1 MKRVVKRVDLR
12 GTGRGVFATG
22 RDAVSSWLADGGPQ
36 HGASIA
42 YYAIFAIAPLVLVL
56 VSVTGLVFGPE
67 AARGHVFGQIADVVG
82 EAQAAAIEQLLAA
95 ANAKEDQG
103 WLAASIGLA
112 TALVGA
118 TAVLI
123 ALRNAFDVIFR
134 PPGTPPAE
142 RAAPNAAET
151 VRTGAVASGATGAPK
166 RRFVSRRAIASA
178 RGAAGS
184 LLLPRLLA
192 AVMVLGLGLL
202 LSLSVLASTV
212 ITAVGAWIGK
222 IVPWLVPLMALS
234 DVLLST
240 IVLAVAFWAL
250 IRFLPERRPGTRAAW
265 MGAVTG
271 ALLFAVGKHLI
282 GLYLARG
289 AVASAYGAAGSLVA
303 VIVWIYYSAQILLLG
318 AEVARVVDQRTRLQV
333 AGPKA

>member
-1 MKRVVKRVDLR
+1 MKRIVQRVDVR
-12 GTGRGVFATG
+12 GAGRGVFATV
-22 RDAVSSWLADGGPQ
+22 RDAVSAWLADGGPQ
-36 HGASIA
+36 QGASIA

-82 EAQAAAIEQLLAA
+82 QAQAAAIEQLLAA
-95 ANAKEDQG
+95 AHAKEDQG
-103 WLAASIGLA
+103 WLAASIGLV

-134 PPGTPPAE
+134 AASDTGAGRSGTPGGAA
-142 RAAPNAAET
+142 RAGGSTAAVT
-151 VRTGAVASGATGAPK
+151 AGVPRHRVLTRRAVAS
-166 RRFVSRRAIASA
+166 A
-178 RGAAGS
+178 RTAAGS

-192 AVMVLGLGLL
+192 AALVLGLGLL
-202 LSLSVLASTV
+202 LSLSVLASSM
-212 ITAVGAWIGK
+212 ITAAGTWIGK
-222 IVPWLVPLMALS
+222 LAPWLVPVMALS

-240 IVLAVAFWAL
+240 LVLTVAFWAL
-250 IRFLPERRPGTRAAW
+250 IRFLPQRRPGNRAAW
-265 MGAVTG
+265 VGAATG

-303 VIVWIYYSAQILLLG
+303 FIVWIYYSAQILLLG
-318 AEVARVVDQRTRLQV
+318 AEVARVVDRRSRSR
-333 AGPKA
+333 ASGPLA